1 MLWGGGLTGV
11 GGGLGRGGAHA
22 ILVVLNHEHARQLPE
37 VRHVDRLEDL
47 TLVASP
53 WGPGSG
59 VRGSGLGFRGWDV
72 GLRGSGFGIRMRP
85 QG

>member
-47 TLVASP
+47 TLVRSA
-53 WGPGSG
+53 WGSGFG
-59 VRGSGLGFRGWDV
+59 VRGSGFGVRVWGFEV
-72 GLRGSGFGIRMRP
+72 GMSGCGVRVSEFG
-85 QG
+85 